1 MTFKSVLLAALLLTL
16 GACAMPPKPERS
28 AARASPAVPESP
40 PPRTTSSESGAPPLS
55 KLSEL
60 ARVAALSPEQRR
72 RELAE
77 LESGRRDE
85 PKRFSLAALLERED
99 SAEALERSLKILAA
113 MDETDPRSQALIDL
127 LKRSLKARLDLKQ
140 QTAHAQELQ
149 DKLEQ
154 IKALEKSLQQRNAPP
169 KAP

>member
-1 MTFKSVLLAALLLTL
+1 MTFKPVLFAALLLTL
-16 GACAMPPKPERS
+16 GACALPPNPERPAS
-28 AARASPAVPESP
+28 RAPLFEPTAPALP
-40 PPRTTSSESGAPPLS
+40 

-77 LESGRRDE
+77 LENGRRDE
-85 PKRFSLAALLERED
+85 AKRFSLAALLERED
-99 SAEALERSLKILAA
+99 SVEALERSLKILAA
-113 MDETDPRSQALIDL
+113 MDETEPRSQALLDL
-127 LKRSLKARLDLKQ
+127 LKRSLKARLELKQ
-140 QTAHAQELQ
+140 QAARAQELQ